1 MGKLTKI
8 EIDNNNL
15 SLETLTIFKH
25 TYLAEKAK
33 RINSIALARNTNKKY
48 RDYLK
53 QILNSCPSER
63 ELRNFLNREA
73 NNATIDSLYRKI
85 NS

>member
-53 QILNSCPSER
+53 QILNSER